1 MTLFS
6 PRLLAS
12 RLIVGE
18 KMLKLLIATN
28 NLNKVQELREILS
41 DLPLAITT
49 PADKGL
55 NLDPEETGATFEE
68 NAIIKARA
76 FAQAS
81 GLLTL
86 ADDSGLE
93 VDTLGGEPGIYS
105 ARYGGTAKDDHA
117 GRNRL
122 VLDKLAALNVPWS
135 ERTGRFRCVIALAT
149 PDRLIGTVEGVVE
162 GYIAYEP
169 KGSGGFGY
177 DPIFFVSE
185 FNQTLAEVPSPQK
198 HSISHRGRAARA
210 AAKMIERLVKG
221 RVN

>member
-1 MTLFS
+1 M
-6 PRLLAS
+6 
-12 RLIVGE
+12 
-18 KMLKLLIATN
+18 KLLIATN
-28 NLNKVQELREILS
+28 NLNKVQELQEILA

-49 PADKGL
+49 PAQEGL
-55 NLDPEETGATFEE
+55 TLDPEETGATFEE
-68 NAIIKARA
+68 NAIIKACA

-93 VDTLGGEPGIYS
+93 VDALGGEPGVYS

-122 VLDKLAALNVPWS
+122 VLDKLITLNVPWT

-149 PDRLIGTVEGVVE
+149 PDRLIGTVQGTVE

-169 KGSGGFGY
+169 KGSNGFGY
-177 DPIFFVSE
+177 DPIFFVPE
-185 FNQTLAEVPSPQK
+185 FNQTLAEVPSAQK
-198 HSISHRGRAARA
+198 HSISHRGRAGRA
-210 AAKMIERLVKG
+210 AAKLVEKVVKG
-221 RVN
+221 QV